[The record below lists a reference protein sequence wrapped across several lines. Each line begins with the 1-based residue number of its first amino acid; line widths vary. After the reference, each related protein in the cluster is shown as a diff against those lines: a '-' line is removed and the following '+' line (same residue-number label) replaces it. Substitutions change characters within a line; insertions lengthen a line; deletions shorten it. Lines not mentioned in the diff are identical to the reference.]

1 MSSVCPQAV
10 TANSEKIA
18 VEEIKCQ
25 ALADN
30 AQKDL
35 EEALPALEEAMRV
48 LGTGTRMD
56 GREIGAGFREG
67 SEACLPYP
75 QSPWG

>member
-1 MSSVCPQAV
+1 M
-10 TANSEKIA
+10 
-18 VEEIKCQ
+18 KCQ

-48 LGTGTRMD
+48 SKQ
-56 GREIGAGFREG
+56 EG
-67 SEACLPYP
+67 SGKGVGWSSLSSKSLGLWEEEEGDSAQSYLHKGSVLLPK
-75 QSPWG
+75 

>member
-1 MSSVCPQAV
+1 M
-10 TANSEKIA
+10 
-18 VEEIKCQ
+18 EEVKCQ

-48 LGTGTRMD
+48 SEREALGKGTGPACFVLQTP
-56 GREIGAGFREG
+56 REARRGGPASAGT
-67 SEACLPYP
+67 
-75 QSPWG
+75 SPAP

>member
-1 MSSVCPQAV
+1 M
-10 TANSEKIA
+10 
-18 VEEIKCQ
+18 EEVKCQ

-48 LGTGTRMD
+48 SEREAPGKGMGPACFVLQTLTGK
-56 GREIGAGFREG
+56 REGAGRPQLG
-67 SEACLPYP
+67 PVLLPE
-75 QSPWG
+75 SPWALLSE